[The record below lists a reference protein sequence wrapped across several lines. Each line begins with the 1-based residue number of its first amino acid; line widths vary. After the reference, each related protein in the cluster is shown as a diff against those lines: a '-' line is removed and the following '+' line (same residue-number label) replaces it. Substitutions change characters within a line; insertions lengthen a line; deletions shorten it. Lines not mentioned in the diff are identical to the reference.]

1 MCSTDVFEAKLRA
14 TFICHRIIRCI
25 VFHIGSFAVAC
36 LMVGASVDKHY
47 TGFMSHSDGTHS
59 NTTDNNTYIGTTAS
73 YETGTGNNSWLTG
86 TQFMAGSPTASPS
99 GDSKDATM
107 SPEEIQAR
115 LEIVVSLTFI
125 VGFIQVS

>member
-1 MCSTDVFEAKLRA
+1 
-14 TFICHRIIRCI
+14 
-25 VFHIGSFAVAC
+25 
-36 LMVGASVDKHY
+36 MVGASVDKHY
-47 TGFMSHSDGTHS
+47 TGFMSHSDRPHS
-59 NTTDNNTYIGTTAS
+59 NTTDNNTYIATTAS
-73 YETGTGNNSWLTG
+73 YETGNSSWLTS